1 MLIIRYVIWLFY
13 CLHDFIAI
21 DQLKIEISE
30 GSARAVVAYV
40 KLVKMNFIRCEVSF
54 DSRLSL
60 MQYCRK

>member
-40 KLVKMNFIRCEVSF
+40 KLVKMNRLEKFEV
-54 DSRLSL
+54 RA
-60 MQYCRK
+60 QRNGA